1 MFQVIKIAA
10 VAWKTSVFFKGVLR
24 TFAKTHRKI
33 TVLES
38 LF

>member
-24 TFAKTHRKI
+24 TFAKPTEK
-33 TVLES
+33 
-38 LF
+38 